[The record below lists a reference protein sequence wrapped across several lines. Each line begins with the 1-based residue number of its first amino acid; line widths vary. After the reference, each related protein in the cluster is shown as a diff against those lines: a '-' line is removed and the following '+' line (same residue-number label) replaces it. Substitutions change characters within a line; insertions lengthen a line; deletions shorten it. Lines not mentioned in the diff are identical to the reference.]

1 MIPVIV
7 VDSCTKTGWECQK
20 KNQTKKNPN
29 NIKKNLRNNMTSAI
43 LHSQVLNNDLIN
55 RLDLRL
61 INVKSLSYR

>member
-43 LHSQVLNNDLIN
+43 LHSQVLNNN
-55 RLDLRL
+55 F
-61 INVKSLSYR
+61 NK